1 MPAIFRFWYTAS
13 FGYFKPANTPK
24 CRNAFTT
31 GIPTRR
37 PRSQAWASLGRS
49 MNDAYRPPSGE
60 AQARPWRPR
69 PAACR
74 SAQTTRPSST
84 SDSRSS
90 FAVSFVDSTASK
102 WRIVRPTALR
112 FASCTSPIFNNES
125 DERGDISTCASG
137 GRLRGGGPGSLGHI
151 LAPEEAFEHHG
162 NPHEHA
168 DVERPGDIV
177 PGQGAADGGDQGAD
191 SDPQVEH
198 EARPPIRVRRDA
210 DQSDAPRDREQ
221 IGKRPYVVGQRHPR
235 DRDRRSQGFR
245 VDSRSR
251 DRRREPDGD
260 DQGVEG
266 EPNAGAPVHQEHRAD
281 SQDRDEEGCEDVVG
295 FVHADGPSVRL
306 RQELRERRDRIQP

>member
-1 MPAIFRFWYTAS
+1 MWPRLP
-13 FGYFKPANTPK
+13 GPPP
-24 CRNAFTT
+24 R
-31 GIPTRR
+31 RR
-37 PRSQAWASLGRS
+37 PPDAHVEISPRSSDSSLKIGEVHEANRKAVGRTILHF
-49 MNDAYRPPSGE
+49 DAVESTNETAKELLESDVEEGLV
-60 AQARPWRPR
+60 
-69 PAACR
+69 ACR

-112 FASCTSPIFNNES
+112 FASCTSPIFNDES

-191 SDPQVEH
+191 SDPQV
-198 EARPPIRVRRDA
+198 
-210 DQSDAPRDREQ
+210 
-221 IGKRPYVVGQRHPR
+221 
-235 DRDRRSQGFR
+235 
-245 VDSRSR
+245 
-251 DRRREPDGD
+251 
-260 DQGVEG
+260 
-266 EPNAGAPVHQEHRAD
+266 
-281 SQDRDEEGCEDVVG
+281 
-295 FVHADGPSVRL
+295 
-306 RQELRERRDRIQP
+306 